1 MCGVTGLLR
10 FSSHLQSQLDVVEA
24 MNSALAHR
32 GPDDHGVWSE
42 GAIALGHRRLA
53 IIDLSP
59 GGHQP
64 MRSYDERFVL
74 VFNGEIY
81 NYRELKAELGDYPF
95 RSASDSE
102 VILAAYEKW
111 GTACLPKLA
120 GMFVFAIWDRQAQT
134 LLIARD
140 RLGKKPLYWYRDES
154 NLVFASE
161 IRSVLASGLAPRKLS
176 ASALSDYFF
185 YQTVHAPN
193 TAIEGVRML
202 QAGHYLLAKTNGEIS
217 EHKFWDFPTH
227 CQPTA
232 FTAADWAEQ
241 VREKLRQAVSK
252 RLVSDVPFGAFLS
265 GGIDSSAIVALMS
278 KAEQSPV
285 KTFCITFDE
294 KAFNEAH
301 FAHLIAKKYHT
312 EHHEIRLSPTDFL
325 KELPLALKAMDHV
338 SGDGPNTYVVSK
350 ATRQA
355 GITMAL
361 SGLGG
366 DELFGGYPI
375 FQRSLRLQKMAWLTQ
390 LPRPLRNMMA
400 RVVQWSKDSI
410 QSRKIGEALQQER
423 LDPLD
428 LYYLSRQAFSA
439 EQVHKMAPG
448 LNAYASPVRAWS
460 AQIKNMFGDLP
471 LLSQVSI
478 AEMRTYMENTLLRDT
493 DQMSMA
499 NALEVRTPFLD
510 HELIELVLQVPD
522 AVKMPSFKTPKPL
535 LVAAMGDLLPPAIVN
550 RPKMGFTLP
559 FAPWMRKEMR
569 AFCEERLHSLGKRDY
584 FIGQEINAVWQ
595 QFLEGHPGWHWS
607 RLWALVVLEEWLSEN
622 NIH

>member
-10 FSSHLQSQLDVVEA
+10 FSSHSHSQLDVVEA

-42 GAIALGHRRLA
+42 GQIALGHRRLA

-64 MRSYDERFVL
+64 MRSHDERFVL

-95 RSASDSE
+95 RSTSDSE

-120 GMFVFAIWDRQAQT
+120 GMFVFAIWDRQAKT
-134 LLIARD
+134 LIIARD
-140 RLGKKPLYWYRDES
+140 RLGKKPLYWYNNES

-161 IRSVLASGLAPRKLS
+161 IRSVLASGLVPRKLS
-176 ASALSDYFF
+176 ASALSDYLF

-193 TAIEGVRML
+193 TAIEGVKML
-202 QAGHYLLAKTNGEIS
+202 QSGHYLLARPSGEVS
-217 EHKFWDFPTH
+217 EHQFWDFPTH
-227 CQPTA
+227 CQTPV
-232 FTAADWAEQ
+232 FSAADWAEQ
-241 VREKLRQAVSK
+241 VREKLEQAVNK

-285 KTFCITFDE
+285 KTFCISFEE

-301 FAHLIAKKYHT
+301 FAQLIAKKYHT
-312 EHHEIRLSPTDFL
+312 EHHEIRLSPADFL

-375 FQRSLRLQKMAWLTQ
+375 FQRSLRLQNMAWLTQ
-390 LPRPLRNMMA
+390 LPRPLRKMMA
-400 RVVQWSKDSI
+400 RAVLWSKDSI
-410 QSRKIGEALQQER
+410 QSRKIGEALQQEY

-448 LNAYASPVRAWS
+448 LNAYASPARAWS
-460 AQIKNMFGDLP
+460 AQIKNKFGDLP
-471 LLSQVSI
+471 LLSQISI

-510 HELIELVLQVPD
+510 HELIELVLQAPD
-522 AVKMPSFKTPKPL
+522 AVKMPNFKTPKPL
-535 LVAAMGDLLPPAIVN
+535 LVAAMGDLLPPEIVN

-569 AFCEERLHSLGKRDY
+569 AFCEERLYSLGKREY
-584 FIGQEINAVWQ
+584 FIGQEIKIAWQ
-595 QFLEGHPGWHWS
+595 QFLEEHPGWHWS
-607 RLWALVVLEEWLSEN
+607 RLWALVVLEEWMSEN
-622 NIH
+622 DIH

>member
-1 MCGVTGLLR
+1 MCGVTGLLS
-10 FSSHLQSQLDVVEA
+10 FSNHFHSQRDVVEA

-42 GAIALGHRRLA
+42 GPIELGHRRLA

-64 MRSYDERFVL
+64 MHSHDERFVL

-102 VILAAYEKW
+102 VILAAYKKW
-111 GTACLPKLA
+111 GVACLPKLA

-140 RLGKKPLYWYRDES
+140 RLGKKPLYWYYNES

-161 IRSVLASGLAPRKLS
+161 IRSVLASGLVPRKLS
-176 ASALSDYFF
+176 ASALSDYLF

-193 TAIEGVRML
+193 TAIERVQML
-202 QAGHYLLAKTNGEIS
+202 QAGHYLLAKPNGEVQ
-217 EHKFWDFPTH
+217 EKKFWDFPTQIQH
-227 CQPTA
+227 QNWS
-232 FTAADWAEQ
+232 AADWAER
-241 VREKLRQAVSK
+241 VREKLEQAVNK

-278 KAEQSPV
+278 KAAQSPV
-285 KTFCITFDE
+285 KTFCISFDE

-301 FAHLIAKKYHT
+301 FAQLIAKKYHT
-312 EHHEIRLSPTDFL
+312 EHHEIRLSPADFL

-375 FQRSLRLQKMAWLTQ
+375 FQRSLRLQNMAWLTQ
-390 LPRPLRNMMA
+390 LPHPLRKMMA
-400 RVVQWSKDSI
+400 RAVLWSKDSI
-410 QSRKIGEALQQER
+410 QSRKIGEALQQEY

-428 LYYLSRQAFSA
+428 LYYLSRQAFST

-448 LNAYASPVRAWS
+448 LNAYASPARAWS
-460 AQIKNMFGDLP
+460 AQIKSNFGDLP
-471 LLSQVSI
+471 LLSKVSI

-510 HELIELVLQVPD
+510 HELIELVLQAPD
-522 AVKMPSFKTPKPL
+522 TIKMPNFKTPKPL
-535 LVAAMGDLLPPAIVN
+535 LVAAMGDLLPPEIVN
-550 RPKMGFTLP
+550 RSKMGFTLP

-569 AFCEERLHSLGKRDY
+569 AFCEERLHSLGKREY
-584 FIGQEINAVWQ
+584 FVGQEIKTAWQ
-595 QFLEGHPGWHWS
+595 QFLEEHPSWHWS
-607 RLWALVVLEEWLSEN
+607 RFWALVVLEEWLSEN
-622 NIH
+622 NIY